1 MVGWGSDTMDGT
13 IKHLVLN
20 FTQEDFE
27 KLLKD
32 KQATGLDWQRYILYR
47 CLHILRPKGGG
58 KE

>member
-1 MVGWGSDTMDGT
+1 MDGT